1 MPTPELLFRHAETLF
16 HSGDEGAMGALEN
29 AREALLTAGSSES
42 AAEADALLAEAWW
55 HRGERD
61 RCFEH
66 LARAEELV
74 RDQASGRAKARVLSQ
89 IARYRAIAGE
99 SDAAIAA
106 GLEALAISEQLG
118 LDGLR
123 AQALNN
129 IGIGRMNAGDISGSI
144 SDIEQSIEIARAI
157 NSPDAARGY
166 NNLAVMKWMA
176 GDAVEALRLRREA
189 LRVAISLGNLKS
201 VKFYRSSLVVHLY
214 VDGQWDD
221 ALTLADDLIAEAEL
235 EPHAGESV
243 ARERRALIR
252 HARGDDAGALDDI
265 RRAVDLARLVR
276 DPQTLLPA
284 LSGWLRLA
292 VESERWDEVEF
303 VAEELL
309 RELTVASVP
318 SVVLV
323 LDALWVARSGHVPDS
338 LAPAL
343 ATSQSAPLWEDVKT
357 AILDGALRAGRFHAQ

>member
-1 MPTPELLFRHAETLF
+1 
-16 HSGDEGAMGALEN
+16 
-29 AREALLTAGSSES
+29 
-42 AAEADALLAEAWW
+42 
-55 HRGERD
+55 
-61 RCFEH
+61 
-66 LARAEELV
+66 
-74 RDQASGRAKARVLSQ
+74 
-89 IARYRAIAGE
+89 
-99 SDAAIAA
+99 
-106 GLEALAISEQLG
+106 
-118 LDGLR
+118 
-123 AQALNN
+123 
-129 IGIGRMNAGDISGSI
+129 
-144 SDIEQSIEIARAI
+144 
-157 NSPDAARGY
+157 
-166 NNLAVMKWMA
+166 MKWMA

-189 LRVAISLGNLKS
+189 LRVAISLGNVKS

-265 RRAVDLARLVR
+265 RRTVDLARLVR

-357 AILDGALRAGRFHAQ
+357 AILEERYAQAASTLSEIGDVTDEAYARLLAAEPHEVERALAFFRSVGATRYIRAGGSAARRIRLAQQEAGAELVVRLEHELVGARAVGRAFDLGDHRRASGHLRPADDPRAELRADDAEVAELGHVEEREPCGRSGSRPGSGRPPRRRRRAAFAG